1 MKILIVITSPLF
13 IRNYVETD
21 AFQRINGKE
30 TYITCSSNISNK
42 KSVTNDK
49 NFVGEFEANKIKE
62 SLFIFFTYLLMYSSR
77 NVNKGFFFYFKTRNP
92 TIYYSSIRLKNKVHK
107 LFSNKVLRYISIR
120 FLEFLRPFFHPV
132 SLLKFCLIVLIDSL
146 KLTSLA
152 IKIYNFLLIRNKELK
167 SIIENVNPDLVL
179 IPNGGLDVNCHE
191 VLALSNASNFKT
203 MLEK

>member
-132 SLLKFCLIVLIDSL
+132 SLLKFCLMFGSTNILL
-146 KLTSLA
+146 KGLL
-152 IKIYNFLLIRNKELK
+152 FLLK
-167 SIIENVNPDLVL
+167 SYLV
-179 IPNGGLDVNCHE
+179 
-191 VLALSNASNFKT
+191 
-203 MLEK
+203 